1 MKYLKYIGLCVA
13 SLATDLACLALVAV
27 FTALFE
33 SLALAL
39 FLGVVFCIAS
49 GFANVAF
56 MNIIRRKLALT
67 AWWYAL
73 AVFIVPVVL
82 GVLGII
88 LTFVLGCTVWTGWDG
103 LGEALSLFFTSLGV
117 GASSL
122 VCGISTACVN
132 GCLGAADPKRQK
144 TSGEDDNA

>member
-1 MKYLKYIGLCVA
+1 MRYLKYIGLCA
-13 SLATDLACLALVAV
+13 AGLATDLACLASVAV
-27 FTALFE
+27 FYALFE
-33 SLALAL
+33 SWALAL
-39 FLGVVFCIAS
+39 FLGVVFCIVS

-82 GVLGII
+82 SVLGII
-88 LTFVLGCTVWTGWDG
+88 LTYVLWCTVWTGWDG

-122 VCGISTACVN
+122 VCGISAACVN
-132 GCLGAADPKRQK
+132 GCLGAEDPKPLK
-144 TSGEDDNA
+144 SYGKDDNT